1 MKTGL
6 ILCLITAMV
15 FPAYATVERQPT
27 TQSYSPKDFDNGF
40 QVALE
45 VIKEMGLDD
54 DAAKVKRV
62 NEIGYRV
69 AQRAAPDM
77 PNFSFRIVKMEEPNA
92 FALPG
97 GFIFVSTGM
106 MDLDLTDDEL
116 AALLGHE
123 ITHVVHEHSRKM
135 AKRQTLMNL
144 LYQALIIGIAVGL
157 KDSNSAYDPI
167 TGLPTRNT
175 KAEVL
180 QGSAAFGL
188 VFQELLL
195 RGFSRELEM
204 DADHGGMIAA
214 ARAGFSPKG
223 TMELFDKMRQRIYEA
238 PGYGYWR
245 THPYLEER
253 SEIARTLTSQVEQ
266 TKNPADATD
275 FRKHTQD
282 TFLNLLDKKKEDNE
296 KRELRQMA
304 LRAYPTG
311 KQADELRWWFIHD
324 AEVKEDEREP
334 FFRDFGKLIKLY
346 EDNIAE
352 MNQEKESG
360 ELMDKLQKNLAKL
373 KQDRDAT
380 LPMYEEVLAKQ
391 MYDTETLRRFI
402 SNFPQDPRLAEVQ
415 YHLAENYRILKKGPD
430 AVGLYLTG
438 MNSSTDS
445 DWKSRSRQ
453 SLLQMIPALQDL
465 SSCFKIQAETKDVEL
480 KNAATDRMN
489 ILAQSFDSLQNGY
502 EFRRKYPS
510 STFEKPVRTQMT
522 KLASDTLNQAKLYQA
537 VGEYQKALD
546 FYNKILRYCSDLP
559 VADQVKDSIVDFQE
573 LSAVKG

>member
-1 MKTGL
+1 MRTAL
-6 ILCLITAMV
+6 ILFLITALA
-15 FPAYATVERQPT
+15 FPAYSAAESQTAPSNYT
-27 TQSYSPKDFDNGF
+27 PKDFDNGF
-40 QVALE
+40 KVAME
-45 VIKEMGLDD
+45 VVKEMGVEEDP
-54 DAAKVKRV
+54 AKIKRI

-97 GFIFVSTGM
+97 GFIFVTTGM
-106 MDLDLTDDEL
+106 LDLDLTDDEM

-135 AKRQTLMNL
+135 SKRQTIMNL
-144 LYQALIIGIAVGL
+144 LYQAVIIGIAFGL
-157 KDSNSAYDPI
+157 KDSGGAYDPV
-167 TGLPTRNT
+167 TGQRTRDT

-195 RGFSRELEM
+195 RGFSRELEL

-214 ARAGFSPKG
+214 SRAGFSPKG
-223 TMELFDKMRQRIYEA
+223 TNQLFEKMRQRIYEA

-245 THPYLEER
+245 THPYLDDR
-253 SEIARTLTSQVEQ
+253 AEIALTLSPQFEQ
-266 TKNPADATD
+266 AKNPADATD
-275 FRKHTQD
+275 FRKHTQN
-282 TFLNLLDKKKEDNE
+282 TFVALLDKEKDDNN
-296 KRELRQMA
+296 KRELREMA

-324 AEVKEDEREP
+324 AELKENGREP
-334 FFRDFGKLIKLY
+334 FFRDYGKLVKLY
-346 EDNIAE
+346 EENIAE

-360 ELMDKLQKNLAKL
+360 ELMEKLEKNLTQL
-373 KQDRDAT
+373 KKDRDQT
-380 LPMYEEVLAKQ
+380 LPLYEEVLAKQ
-391 MYDTETLRRFI
+391 MYDTDTLKRFI
-402 SNFPQDPRLAEVQ
+402 SNFPDHARVPEVQ
-415 YHLAENYRILKKGPD
+415 FRLAENYRILNKSAD
-430 AVGLYLTG
+430 AVDLYLTG
-438 MNSSTDS
+438 IKSTRDS
-445 DWKSRSRQ
+445 EWKGRSKQ
-453 SLLQMIPALQDL
+453 SLLQMIPRLDDL
-465 SSCFKIQAETKDVEL
+465 SACFRIKMEVGDSDL
-480 KNAATDRMN
+480 KNAASDRML
-489 ILAQSFDSLQNGY
+489 IVAQSFDSLQNGY

-510 STFEKPVRTQMT
+510 SDFEKPVRTQMT

-546 FYNKILRYCSDLP
+546 YYNKILRYCSDLP